1 MHKHVLI
8 QHHITLHNTFVLIS
22 GFYAQ
27 YLLFLVK
34 KTHNCISIM
43 EVGKIQ
49 VAADED
55 FEKLWQM
62 VVSDNQWKL
71 EYQHD
76 EIKVWSKHSNNSD
89 VKTIKVNSI

>member
-8 QHHITLHNTFVLIS
+8 QNHITLYNPFVLIS
-22 GFYAQ
+22 GFYTQ
-27 YLLFLVK
+27 YLLFLVIK
-34 KTHNCISIM
+34 HPTVTVM

-89 VKTIKVNSI
+89 VKTIKVISI

>member
-1 MHKHVLI
+1 
-8 QHHITLHNTFVLIS
+8 
-22 GFYAQ
+22 
-27 YLLFLVK
+27 
-34 KTHNCISIM
+34 M

-89 VKTIKVNSI
+89 VKTIKVISI